1 MIERKHA
8 QDVLVEGGFLKV
20 NITADKVKQLRDQT
34 GAGMMDCKSALQE
47 AEGDFEEA
55 VTILRKKGIATAA
68 KKAGRTASEGVITSY
83 IHPGNKVGVLVE
95 VNCETDFVARTKEF
109 QDLAHDVAVQIAAM
123 DPRWKS
129 REEIPSEVLNK
140 EREILLGQLEDS
152 GKPDKVKQTIVEGR
166 LEKWYSENVFVD
178 QSFIKDDSVKMGQHL
193 TNHIAK
199 FGENIV
205 VRRYVRFKL
214 GESAE

>member
-1 MIERKHA
+1 M
-8 QDVLVEGGFLKV
+8 
-20 NITADKVKQLRDQT
+20 NISADKVKQLRDQT
-34 GAGMMDCKSALQE
+34 GAGMMDCKAALQE
-47 AEGDFEEA
+47 AAGDFEEA
-55 VTILRKKGIATAA
+55 VTILRKKGVATAA

-109 QDLAHDVAVQIAAM
+109 QDLAHDIAVQIAAM
-123 DPRWKS
+123 DPKWKT
-129 REEIPSEVLNK
+129 REDVPSDLLNK
-140 EREILLGQLEDS
+140 EREILLGQLQDS
-152 GKPDKVKQTIVEGR
+152 GKPDKVKQQIVEGR
-166 LEKWYSENVFVD
+166 LEKWYSENVFID
-178 QSFIKDDSVKMGQHL
+178 QPFIKDDSVKMSQYL

-205 VRRYVRFKL
+205 VRRYTRFKL